1 MKKGFISIFV
11 LLVLL
16 CLTVSIAFISR
27 QSNNN
32 LEINESIY
40 DKKRAIYKAE
50 SILNIFLKAN
60 KDDLSAFIKKDFANN
75 PAKNMK
81 NSVDINKKTFKISY
95 AEDKDNY
102 VKVFR
107 MAEFYDIDGKSD
119 SLRIYRIENT
129 SVVASSMAEARA
141 YVKAELNPL
150 LKDANPILKD
160 TNPISYDKNK
170 DFINKLQVKDEKTF
184 DEKTRVDI
192 NIHGAYINDGDLKL
206 TKDLNFKG
214 ILIVKGK
221 IDVNNKKL
229 KVAGLLASNEIEN
242 GSIDYINDVKVIRN
256 NLENVYTLQIISKQA
271 Y

>member
-1 MKKGFISIFV
+1 MKKGFISIFI

-40 DKKRAIYKAE
+40 DKKQAIYKAE

-60 KDDLSAFIKKDFANN
+60 KDDLFAFIKKDFANN

-95 AEDKDNY
+95 AEDENNY

-119 SLRIYRIENT
+119 FLRIYRIENT

-150 LKDANPILKD
+150 LKDANHL
-160 TNPISYDKNK
+160 SFAKNK
-170 DFINKLQVKDEKTF
+170 DFMNKLQVKDKKTF

-192 NIHGAYINDGDLKL
+192 NINGAYIIDGDLKL
-206 TKDLNFKG
+206 TKDLNFEG

-229 KVAGLLASNEIEN
+229 KVVGLLASNEIEN

-256 NLENVYTLQIISKQA
+256 NLKNIDDFYTLQIISKQA

>member
-16 CLTVSIAFISR
+16 CLTVSIAFISS
-27 QSNNN
+27 QSNND

-40 DKKRAIYKAE
+40 DKKQAIYKGE

-60 KDDLSAFIKKDFANN
+60 KDDLSAYIEEDFANN
-75 PAKNMK
+75 PAKNMN
-81 NSVDINKKTFKISY
+81 NSVDINKKTFEISY
-95 AEDKDNY
+95 ANKINY

-107 MAEFYDIDGKSD
+107 MNEFYDIDGKSD
-119 SLRIYRIENT
+119 LLRIYRIENT

-150 LKDANPILKD
+150 LKDANSL
-160 TNPISYDKNK
+160 SFAKNK
-170 DFINKLQVKDEKTF
+170 DFINNLKVKDEKTF

-192 NIHGAYINDGDLKL
+192 NIHGAYIIDEDLKL
-206 TKDLNFKG
+206 TKDLNFDG

-221 IDVNNKKL
+221 IDLNNKKL
-229 KVAGLLASNEIEN
+229 KVVGLLASNEIEN

-256 NLENVYTLQIISKQA
+256 NLKNIGDFYTLQIISKQA